1 MRQPLATAPTQ
12 HNGQPGHRLPVFVCG
27 SGKTA
32 IRLLAGLWLLAC
44 AAPGFA
50 VDLSALREI
59 SLLSRSGAPQLALR
73 RMDAEQPSFAD
84 SPVDWMTWER
94 ERLQILRGQHMDAAL
109 VKRVENLPDDIDERF
124 LHFARTLSVESQL
137 QLGRISSALAAMRAL
152 IWQHGTHAEADQLE
166 QWRRLVV
173 RAYVRENRVEDARL
187 ALLRYRQDYGT
198 DNSEWR
204 WLSARVSLQA
214 GHPRS
219 ALKRLAGVTEP
230 RGKFLYAVSELAAG
244 EEPAAGVAEQA
255 AKRAADVADP
265 GLQRAWWSLAAR
277 AAAKANKP
285 YDELRYLEHALALPA
300 DPELALLFPEVSAD
314 ALWQRYIELGQQI
327 GNEEQRLLGND
338 DDWYFPATEAMEKD
352 PLRARIF
359 FAVLAEYAGNEQ
371 RRSLAHEY
379 LVGLLDELPEGKQ
392 LVRNLYLQASRYA
405 QVDRLPA
412 IVRYRLIDEA
422 LETGDLDTASRL
434 MAGLAEPP
442 RGQDRF
448 EWTLRRARVA
458 IYAGDVPAGV
468 TLLQQLLANDD
479 TADWDSK
486 RADRLLQILF
496 DLQTVKHHRE
506 ALQLF
511 ETLLEKPLETQQRRE
526 LLFWMAESLQA
537 LEQFDQ
543 AAYLYLKSAT
553 LTDLQA
559 MDPWAQTARY
569 RAAKALVEAGLLEDA
584 RRIYTS
590 LMRATRDASRKAVL
604 NSEIQ
609 RLRLLGSVN
618 TEAPK

>member
-12 HNGQPGHRLPVFVCG
+12 HNGQPDRRLPVFVCG
-27 SGKTA
+27 
-32 IRLLAGLWLLAC
+32 IRKYYPGLVAGLCLLVY
-44 AAPGFA
+44 AALALA
-50 VDLSALREI
+50 VDMSALREI
-59 SLLSRSGAPQLALR
+59 SLLASSGAPQLALR
-73 RMDAEQPSFAD
+73 RMDAEQPAFANN
-84 SPVDWMTWER
+84 PVDWMTWER
-94 ERLQILRGQHMDAAL
+94 ERLQILRGQNMDAAL
-109 VKRVENLPDDIDERF
+109 VRRIESLPDGIDERF
-124 LHFARTLSVESQL
+124 LHFAKTLGVESQL
-137 QLGRISSALAAMRAL
+137 QLGDIDAALAGTRDL
-152 IWQHGTHAEADQLE
+152 IWQHGAHAEAEQLE
-166 QWRRLVV
+166 QWRRIVV

-219 ALKRLAGVTEP
+219 ALKRLTGVDDP
-230 RGKFLYAVSELAAG
+230 RGRFLYKLAALDAG
-244 EEPAAGVAEQA
+244 EETATRIAEQA
-255 AKRAADVADP
+255 AKQATDVSMP

-285 YDELRYLEHALALPA
+285 YDEVRYLEHALALPS
-300 DPELALLFPEVSAD
+300 DPELALLFPEVKAD
-314 ALWQRYIELGQQI
+314 TLWQRYLELGQQI

-359 FAVLAEYAGNEQ
+359 FAVLAEYAGGGQ

-392 LVRNLYLQASRYA
+392 LVRTLYLEASRYA
-405 QVDRLPA
+405 EADQLPA

-422 LETGDLDTASRL
+422 LETGDLETASRL
-434 MAGLAEPP
+434 MDGLAEPP

-468 TLLQQLLANDD
+468 ALLQQLLAGDEAD
-479 TADWDSK
+479 DWDSK

-496 DLQTVKHHRE
+496 DLQTVQHHSE
-506 ALQLF
+506 ALNLF
-511 ETLLEKPLETQQRRE
+511 DLLLEKPLETQQRRE

-537 LEQFDQ
+537 LKQFDQ
-543 AAYLYLKSAT
+543 AAYLYIKSAT

-569 RAAKALVEAGLLEDA
+569 RAAKALVEAGLLDDA

-609 RLRLLGSVN
+609 RLRLLGAVK
-618 TEAPK
+618 TEGK

>member
-1 MRQPLATAPTQ
+1 MQ
-12 HNGQPGHRLPVFVCG
+12 HNGQPGRRLPVFVC
-27 SGKTA
+27 STGKYCVSL
-32 IRLLAGLWLLAC
+32 IAGVWLLVTTSLVY
-44 AAPGFA
+44 A
-50 VDLSALREI
+50 VDGSALREI
-59 SLLSRSGAPQLALR
+59 SQLARSGAPQLALR
-73 RMDAEQPSFAD
+73 RMEVEQPGFEDNA
-84 SPVDWMTWER
+84 VDWMTWER
-94 ERLQILRGQHMDAAL
+94 ERLQILRNQHMDAAL
-109 VKRVENLPDDIDERF
+109 VKRVQALPSDIDERF
-124 LHFARTLSVESQL
+124 LHFAKTLGVESQL
-137 QLGRISSALAAMRAL
+137 QLGDIPAALASVRAL
-152 IWQHGTHAEADQLE
+152 IWQHGAHAEPEQLE

-173 RAYVRENRVEDARL
+173 RAYVREDRVEDARL

-219 ALKRLAGVTEP
+219 ALKRLAGVDQP
-230 RGKFLYAVSELAAG
+230 RGRFLYQLAALEAG
-244 EEPAAGVAEQA
+244 EGKASDIAKEAVKKAAA
-255 AKRAADVADP
+255 ATTP

-285 YDELRYLEHALALPA
+285 YDEVRYLEHALALSP
-300 DPELALLFPEVSAD
+300 DPELALLFPAVNAD
-314 ALWQRYIELGQQI
+314 HLWQQYLALGQQI
-327 GNEEQRLLGND
+327 GNQEQRLLGND
-338 DDWYFPATEAMEKD
+338 DDWYFPATEAIEKD

-379 LVGLLDELPEGKQ
+379 LVGLLDELPEGKR
-392 LVRNLYLQASRYA
+392 LVRTLYLNATRYA
-405 QVDRLPA
+405 QADRLPA
-412 IVRYRLIDEA
+412 VVRYRLIDEA
-422 LETGDLDTASRL
+422 LETGDLETASRL
-434 MAGLAEPP
+434 MNGLAEPP

-458 IYAGDVPAGV
+458 IYTGDVPAGV
-468 TLLQQLLANDD
+468 TLLQQLLGAEQA
-479 TADWDSK
+479 ADWSSK

-496 DLQTVKHHRE
+496 DLQTVQHHRE
-506 ALQLF
+506 ALELF
-511 ETLLEKPLETQQRRE
+511 DALLEKPLEAQQRRE

-569 RAAKALVEAGLLEDA
+569 RAAKALVEAGLLGDA

-590 LMRATRDASRKAVL
+590 LMRATRDASRRAVL

-609 RLRLLGSVN
+609 RLRLVGTIK
-618 TEAPK
+618 TEDQQ

>member
-1 MRQPLATAPTQ
+1 MRRPLATAPMQ
-12 HNGQPGHRLPVFVCG
+12 YDGQPGHRLPVFVCG
-27 SGKTA
+27 LTRFSAG
-32 IRLLAGLWLLAC
+32 LLATLWSLMVMPLAQ
-44 AAPGFA
+44 A
-50 VDLSALREI
+50 VDTSALRDI
-59 SLLSRSGAPQLALR
+59 SQLARSGAPQLALQ
-73 RMDAEQPSFAD
+73 RMDVEQPGFAD
-84 SPVDWMTWER
+84 NPVDWMTWER
-94 ERLQILRGQHMDAAL
+94 ERLQILRSQHMDDAL
-109 VKRVENLPDDIDERF
+109 AKRVEALPPGIDEHF
-124 LHFARTLSVESQL
+124 LHFARTLGVESLL
-137 QLGRISSALAAMRAL
+137 QLGDISAALAGVRTL
-152 IWQHGTHAEADQLE
+152 IWQHGAHADPDQLE

-198 DNSEWR
+198 DNREWR

-219 ALKRLAGVTEP
+219 ALKRLAGTRQP
-230 RGKFLYAVSELAAG
+230 RGEFLYQVAALAAG
-244 EEPAAGVAEQA
+244 ESKPVQIIDEAVKQA
-255 AKRAADVADP
+255 AAATSS

-277 AAAKANKP
+277 AAAKADKP
-285 YDELRYLEHALALPA
+285 YDEVRYLEHALALRP
-300 DPELALLFPEVSAD
+300 DPELALLFPEVNAD
-314 ALWQRYIELGQQI
+314 SLWQRYLALGQQI
-327 GNEEQRLLGND
+327 GNKEQRLLGND

-359 FAVLAEYAGNEQ
+359 FAVLAEYAGNNQ

-392 LVRNLYLQASRYA
+392 LVRTLYLNATRYA
-405 QVDRLPA
+405 EADRLPA

-458 IYAGDVPAGV
+458 IYTGEVSAGV
-468 TLLQQLLANDD
+468 TLLQQLLS
-479 TADWDSK
+479 TEEGADWDSK
-486 RADRLLQILF
+486 RVDRLLQILF
-496 DLQTVKHHRE
+496 DLQTVQHHRE
-506 ALQLF
+506 ALELF
-511 ETLLEKPLETQQRRE
+511 DALLEKPLEAQQRRE

-537 LEQFDQ
+537 LKQFDQ
-543 AAYLYLKSAT
+543 AAYLYIKSAT
-553 LTDLQA
+553 LTDPQA

-569 RAAKALVEAGLLEDA
+569 RAAKALVKAGLLDDA
-584 RRIYTS
+584 RRIYSS

-609 RLRLLGSVN
+609 RLRLVDAVKK
-618 TEAPK
+618 EDQ

>member
-1 MRQPLATAPTQ
+1 MRRPLATAPMQ
-12 HNGQPGHRLPVFVCG
+12 RNGQPGHRLSVFVCG
-27 SGKTA
+27 VGKYYITLA
-32 IRLLAGLWLLAC
+32 AGLWLLAC
-44 AAPGFA
+44 SSSVFA
-50 VDLSALREI
+50 VDMSALREI
-59 SLLSRSGAPQLALR
+59 SLLARSGAPQLALR
-73 RMDAEQPSFAD
+73 RMDAEQPSFAEN
-84 SPVDWMTWER
+84 PVDWMTWER
-94 ERLQILRGQHMDAAL
+94 ERLQILRGQNMDSGL
-109 VKRVENLPDDIDERF
+109 VKRIEALPDGIDERF
-124 LHFARTLSVESQL
+124 LHFARTLGVESQL
-137 QLGRISSALAAMRAL
+137 QLGDVATALAGTRAL
-152 IWQHGTHAEADQLE
+152 IWRHGDHAESGELE
-166 QWRRLVV
+166 QWRRIVV

-219 ALKRLAGVTEP
+219 ALKRLAGVDDP
-230 RGKFLYAVSELAAG
+230 RGKFLYRVAALQAG
-244 EEPAAGVAEQA
+244 EELPAQLAEGA
-255 AKRAADVADP
+255 AKQAVVATVP

-285 YDELRYLEHALALPA
+285 YDELRYLEHALALTP
-300 DPELALLFPEVSAD
+300 DPELALLFPEVKAD
-314 ALWQRYIELGQQI
+314 TLWQRYLELGQQI

-359 FAVLAEYAGNEQ
+359 FAVLAEYAGKGQ

-392 LVRNLYLQASRYA
+392 LVRTLYLEASRYTDA
-405 QVDRLPA
+405 DRLPA

-422 LETGDLDTASRL
+422 LETGDLETASRL
-434 MAGLAEPP
+434 MDGLAEPP

-468 TLLQQLLANDD
+468 GLLRQLLAGDD
-479 TADWDSK
+479 KTEWSSK

-496 DLQTVKHHRE
+496 DLQTVQHHRE
-506 ALQLF
+506 ALDLF
-511 ETLLEKPLETQQRRE
+511 DTLLEKPLETRQRRE

-543 AAYLYLKSAT
+543 AAYMYIKSAT

-569 RAAKALVEAGLLEDA
+569 RAAKALVEAGLLDDA

-604 NSEIQ
+604 NGEIQ
-609 RLRLLGSVN
+609 RLRLLDGVK
-618 TEAPK
+618 TEGL